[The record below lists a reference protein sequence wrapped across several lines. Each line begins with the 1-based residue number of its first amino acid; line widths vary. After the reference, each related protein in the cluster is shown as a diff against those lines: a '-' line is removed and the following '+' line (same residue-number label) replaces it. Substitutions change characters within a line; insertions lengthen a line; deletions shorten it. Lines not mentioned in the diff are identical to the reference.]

1 MKFDNPASHYALV
14 GVAAW
19 FQLAADG
26 TVAVARIGVTGV
38 ARKAYRAS
46 GSEAALIG
54 QLPTGPVVAEAASH
68 AVDDHAEEVNSDLH
82 ASSDYRAHLARVLTR
97 RALEAARTRAEAA

>member
-1 MKFDNPASHYALV
+1 
-14 GVAAW
+14 
-19 FQLAADG
+19 
-26 TVAVARIGVTGV
+26 V